1 MVIVILGWAWRREQC
16 RAPTGKERKGKT
28 KQNKAKKKKKF
39 CSAVRWRDTVE
50 VGSGHVTWCGL
61 HVFHVFLL
69 WGSASLDLDLA
80 SELDSLVVD
89 LDVSGT
95 AGNDQMVAS
104 VLATMSP
111 LKSHITME
119 LGLRITRWKK
129 SNTGLWWK
137 KAMVGDFLAV

>member
-1 MVIVILGWAWRREQC
+1 MPSAHGK
-16 RAPTGKERKGKT
+16 GKERKNKT
-28 KQNKAKKKKKF
+28 KQSKKKKF

-80 SELDSLVVD
+80 SELDSLEVD

-137 KAMVGDFLAV
+137 KAMVGGFPRCLGFL

>member
-1 MVIVILGWAWRREQC
+1 MAGLGEGSNAERHGK
-16 RAPTGKERKGKT
+16 GKERKGKT
-28 KQNKAKKKKKF
+28 KQNKTKKKIF
-39 CSAVRWRDTVE
+39 CSAVRWRDMVR

-69 WGSASLDLDLA
+69 WGSASLDLDLE
-80 SELDSLVVD
+80 SELDSLEVD

-137 KAMVGDFLAV
+137 KAMLGGFPRCLGFL